1 MKLHLRII
9 DLDGEYF
16 SQDVDFVIVNTSD
29 GEITVLAN
37 HIPLI
42 SNIKISR
49 LTISNDEEVTEYAIA
64 GGTLFISETECKL
77 ITTAIEKTDEI
88 DENRAQD
95 AKRRAEERIKTQDD
109 SIDMARAQA
118 ALARA
123 INRISLLNR
132 TK

>member
-29 GEITVLAN
+29 GVITVLAN

-64 GGTLFISETECKL
+64 GGTLFISETECKI

>member
-64 GGTLFISETECKL
+64 EGTLFISETECKI

-95 AKRRAEERIKTQDD
+95 AKRRAEERIKAQDD

>member
-64 GGTLFISETECKL
+64 GGTLFISETECKI
-77 ITTAIEKTDEI
+77 ITTAIEKLMKSMKIELKMLKDV
-88 DENRAQD
+88 R
-95 AKRRAEERIKTQDD
+95 K
-109 SIDMARAQA
+109 S
-118 ALARA
+118 ALKHRM
-123 INRISLLNR
+123 ILLIWQGH
-132 TK
+132 KLL

>member
-49 LTISNDEEVTEYAIA
+49 LTISNDEDVTEYAIA
-64 GGTLFISETECKL
+64 GGTLFVSETECKI

-95 AKRRAEERIKTQDD
+95 AKRRAEERIKAQDD

-123 INRISLLNR
+123 INRISLLNK

>member
-64 GGTLFISETECKL
+64 GGTLFISETECKI

-123 INRISLLNR
+123 INRISLLNK

>member
-64 GGTLFISETECKL
+64 GGTLFISETECKI

>member
-64 GGTLFISETECKL
+64 GGTLFISETECKI

-95 AKRRAEERIKTQDD
+95 AKRRAEERNKAQDD

-123 INRISLLNR
+123 INRISLLNK

>member
-64 GGTLFISETECKL
+64 GGTLFTSETECKI